1 MNSLLSA
8 HYAAANKASESK
20 TDDDAGALVWT
31 DEYRP
36 SFGYLVG
43 STAPATKGRY
53 HLSRPMQMAG
63 AFFGPKSGESYSLT
77 YEPDFPQ
84 LRSGRTTDVPLAR
97 NLPVTEASVVKA
109 KAIALAHHKAG
120 KDR

>member
-1 MNSLLSA
+1 M
-8 HYAAANKASESK
+8 
-20 TDDDAGALVWT
+20 
-31 DEYRP
+31 
-36 SFGYLVG
+36 
-43 STAPATKGRY
+43 
-53 HLSRPMQMAG
+53 SRI
-63 AFFGPKSGESYSLT
+63 FPK
-77 YEPDFPQ
+77 

>member
-1 MNSLLSA
+1 MTTRA
-8 HYAAANKASESK
+8 R
-20 TDDDAGALVWT
+20 WC
-31 DEYRP
+31 DEDHD
-36 SFGYLVG
+36 SGT
-43 STAPATKGRY
+43 TAPATKGRY
-53 HLSRPMQMAG
+53 ETSRPHTITG
-63 AFFGPKSGESYSLT
+63 LFSGGRSTGYDSYDLI
-77 YEPDFPQ
+77 YQPDYPQ